1 MLNYLT
7 LNELNDIENHKVTKK
22 SEMGFTFD
30 EQLKLFLG
38 ERHAPNLAKLTKF
51 EFKKHPQFNIKDEW
65 LEPMQMR
72 IQERA
77 KIALNFSV
85 FLKTSNA

>member
-1 MLNYLT
+1 
-7 LNELNDIENHKVTKK
+7 
-22 SEMGFTFD
+22 MGFTFD
-30 EQLKLFLG
+30 EQLKLFVG
-38 ERHAPNLAKLTKF
+38 ERHAPNLEKLTKF

-77 KIALNFSV
+77 KIALNFILV
-85 FLKTSNA
+85 NTRCEWMVIFHGKRQKNLN